1 MIDDADNCLQLD
13 EFFIG
18 FSTRQKLNKFFK
30 EGDIN
35 QKQYNTAPEA
45 AIAFYRESLRYV
57 LDKMDMPCSFW
68 QQAVWIDFFNKGSS
82 KWSHVEY
89 FLNTFSNV
97 LPNDDEKSDHLY
109 EEFTH
114 YKGIS
119 ISKLPDTDLTDAPI
133 ASYEDHDE

>member
-13 EFFIG
+13 EVLIG
-18 FSTRQKLNKFFK
+18 FSTRQKH
-30 EGDIN
+30 
-35 QKQYNTAPEA
+35 
-45 AIAFYRESLRYV
+45 V